1 MVPIHASLGLAN
13 FWLAIA
19 TSVTG
24 LIEKERET
32 VNETNVR
39 YELSFY
45 TYSSQLIIL
54 TIFFPTLY
62 VHCQSKKPKQQPL
75 RPQVA

>member
-45 TYSSQLIIL
+45 TYKC
-54 TIFFPTLY
+54 TL
-62 VHCQSKKPKQQPL
+62 
-75 RPQVA
+75 